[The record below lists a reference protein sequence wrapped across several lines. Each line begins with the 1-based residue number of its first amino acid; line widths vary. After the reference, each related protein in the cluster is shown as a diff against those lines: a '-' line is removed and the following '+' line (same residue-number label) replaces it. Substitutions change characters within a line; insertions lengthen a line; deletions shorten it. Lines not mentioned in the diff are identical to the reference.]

1 MKFEDLKLPYGYP
14 VQLQSETGN
23 NIVKISSRII
33 GCVPGRFILISM
45 PKSGSRLRTGQKAVV
60 SIMAANGIGMF
71 STSLESSLNL
81 PVPMMCLAYPNA
93 SNFKEIRGSTRV
105 DVSQDID
112 VSSVNAIEE
121 SSSQGKM
128 SDISL
133 SGAKIELAEAIVSV
147 GDEISIKLNVTIADV
162 TKQLTLKSV
171 VRSRIER
178 STKENDEGL
187 PAVYGI
193 EIVENEED
201 QQLGWYAYVYSSI
214 ANS

>member
-14 VQLQSETGN
+14 IQLQSGTGN
-23 NIVKISSRII
+23 NIVKINSRII

-45 PKSGSRLRTGQKAVV
+45 PKSGSRLRTGQKAVAR
-60 SIMAANGIGMF
+60 IMATNGIGVF

-81 PVPMMCLAYPNA
+81 PIPMMCLAYPNA
-93 SNFKEIRGSTRV
+93 VNFKEIRGSTRV
-105 DVSQDID
+105 DVGQDID

-147 GDEISIKLNVTIADV
+147 GDEILIKLNVTIADV
-162 TKQLTLKSV
+162 TTQLTLKSV

-201 QQLGWYAYVYSSI
+201 QRLGWYAYVYSSI

>member
-14 VQLQSETGN
+14 IQLQSGTGN
-23 NIVKISSRII
+23 NIVKINSRII

-45 PKSGSRLRTGQKAVV
+45 PKSGSRLRTGQKAVAR
-60 SIMAANGIGMF
+60 IMATNGIGVF

-81 PVPMMCLAYPNA
+81 PIPMMCLAYPNTV
-93 SNFKEIRGSTRV
+93 NFKEIRGSTRV
-105 DVSQDID
+105 DVGQDID

-147 GDEISIKLNVTIADV
+147 GDEILIKLNVTIADV
-162 TKQLTLKSV
+162 TTQLTLKSV

-201 QQLGWYAYVYSSI
+201 QRLGWYAYVYSSI